1 MTDKDFPSEVDLIR
15 AAAAGD
21 HVAYKVIMERYAPL
35 VNAQLYGSVKS
46 TDVEDLLQEVL
57 LSAFRSLKQLNKAQ
71 AIGPWLLRITR
82 NRIADHYR
90 RESRQVAVDPVRS
103 SGSDAGRMADF
114 PEPSPGPA
122 QRVQTSQIYEQLELA
137 MGQLSDTYRI
147 VLYLR
152 LREEYTSP
160 EIAKL
165 LGLKESAVRAR
176 IKRGLEKLRKEL
188 VKRGMRPNQ
197 G

>member
-21 HVAYKVIMERYAPL
+21 HEAYTIIMERYAPL

-57 LSAFRSLKQLNKAQ
+57 LSAFRSLNQLNKAQ

-90 RESRQVAVDPVRS
+90 RVSRQVAVDPVRS
-103 SGSDAGRMADF
+103 SGSNAGRMADF

-122 QRVQTSQIYEQLELA
+122 QRAQTSQVYEQLELA

-165 LGLKESAVRAR
+165 LGLKESAVRVR